1 MSEQE
6 REKQAHYLEIYY
18 QSLHLTVIY
27 EEDFLRNLRGSRKAL
42 LAYRDEILDRINDKR
57 RVLGLIL

>member
-1 MSEQE
+1 MSQQE
-6 REKQAHYLEIYY
+6 REKQEHYLEIYY
-18 QSLHLTVIY
+18 QSLHLTVVY
-27 EEDFLRNLRGSRKAL
+27 ENDFLRNLRGSRKAL

>member
-1 MSEQE
+1 MSQQE
-6 REKQAHYLEIYY
+6 YEKQTHYLEIYY
-18 QSLHLTVIY
+18 QSLHLTVVY

-42 LAYRDEILDRINDKR
+42 MAYRDEILDKINDKR

>member
-1 MSEQE
+1 MSQTE

-27 EEDFLRNLRGSRKAL
+27 EEDFLKNLGGSRRAL

-57 RVLGLIL
+57 RVLGLIN